1 MELNIGILGTRGI
14 PNHYG
19 GFEQVASYLSK
30 GLVGKGHTVS
40 VYCPHDHPYQEDT
53 WEGVRLLRKYNPP
66 GTPGQFIYDLECLLD
81 ARRRNFDILL
91 LLGYTSSSVWGPLYP
106 KGPVIINNMDGL
118 EWKRTKYS
126 RPVRAFLKYAESLA
140 VRYSHHYIAD
150 SLPVRDY
157 LQWQYGIRSR
167 YIPYGAEVFSK
178 KDEGYLWDWGLTPGS
193 YSLLMARME
202 PENNLAM
209 VLEGFRRARTEQSLL
224 VVGDTSNGYGKMLV
238 KRFGQ
243 TPRVIFAGPQFDQA
257 SLHSLKTFARYYFH
271 GHSVGGTNP
280 SLLEAMAS
288 KALIAAHENPFNK
301 AILGRDAFYF
311 SDPAGVA
318 RIFERAVS
326 PIPES
331 EMIENNFRKIG
342 ASYNWERITLE
353 YEQFMY
359 ACYAEERELIPHPPV
374 PGLSPA

>member
-19 GFEQVASYLSK
+19 GFEQVASYLSR
-30 GLVGKGHTVS
+30 GLVEKGHSVS
-40 VYCPHDHPYQEDT
+40 VYCPHDHPYKEPT
-53 WEGVRLLRKYNPP
+53 WEGVNLIRRFNPP
-66 GTPGQFIYDLECLLD
+66 GTAGQFVYDLECLLD
-81 ARRRNFDILL
+81 ARKRHFDVLL
-91 LLGYTSSSVWGPLYP
+91 LLGYTSSSVWGRLYP
-106 KGPVIINNMDGL
+106 RGPVIINNMDGL
-118 EWKRTKYS
+118 EWKRAKYS

-140 VRYSHHYIAD
+140 VKYAGHYIAD

-167 YIPYGAEVFSK
+167 YIPYGAEIYTN
-178 KDEGYLWDWGLTPGS
+178 KDEAYLWKWGLTPGS

-202 PENNLAM
+202 PENNVHL
-209 VLEGFRRARTEQSLL
+209 VLQGFAQAKPGARLL
-224 VVGDTSNGYGKMLV
+224 VVGDTSNAYGKHLV
-238 KRFGQ
+238 HKYAG
-243 TPRVIFAGPQFDQA
+243 TPGVIFAGPVFDQPC
-257 SLHSLKTFARYYFH
+257 LHSLKAYARFYFH

-288 KALIAAHENPFNK
+288 RALVAAHDNPFNK

-311 SDPAGVA
+311 SDPGGVA
-318 RIFERAVS
+318 RILERQPSVLT
-326 PIPES
+326 EE
-331 EMIENNFRKIG
+331 EMVENNLRKIC
-342 ASYNWERITLE
+342 ASYNWEKVTDE

-359 ACYAEERELIPHPPV
+359 ACYAEKRQLLSHPPV